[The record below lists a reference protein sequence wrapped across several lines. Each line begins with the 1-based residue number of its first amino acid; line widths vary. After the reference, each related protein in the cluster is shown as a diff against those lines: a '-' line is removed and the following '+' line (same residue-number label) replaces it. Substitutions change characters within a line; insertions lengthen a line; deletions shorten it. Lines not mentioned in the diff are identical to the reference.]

1 MLAKKRV
8 CNDNYELY
16 DGLHEPIITQEQWE
30 QAKRA
35 QVSRGHTPTHAKR
48 ELMNPFASILV
59 CEKCGAVM
67 KRNTPSKAQK
77 TSPWYRCPTR
87 GCGCRTIK
95 CDIVETEIVKAMTK
109 WLAEYSIKLDM
120 NVAPQ
125 ADPFETALTVVRE
138 KITQLHLQQNN
149 ICEYLERGVYTIDM
163 FTKRNDT
170 LTKELRKLQAS
181 EADLARQQAA
191 AEQYQNQKAEIIPST
206 QKILDSYPWL
216 STIEKNRLWR
226 IVLEKVTIYRTK
238 EGELSLHIYPRL
250 PMCR

>member
-1 MLAKKRV
+1 
-8 CNDNYELY
+8 
-16 DGLHEPIITQEQWE
+16 
-30 QAKRA
+30 
-35 QVSRGHTPTHAKR
+35 
-48 ELMNPFASILV
+48 
-59 CEKCGAVM
+59 
-67 KRNTPSKAQK
+67 
-77 TSPWYRCPTR
+77 
-87 GCGCRTIK
+87 
-95 CDIVETEIVKAMTK
+95 
-109 WLAEYSIKLDM
+109 
-120 NVAPQ
+120 
-125 ADPFETALTVVRE
+125 
-138 KITQLHLQQNN
+138 
-149 ICEYLERGVYTIDM
+149 M